1 MKSIKQNFKFL
12 RMVFS
17 YRELLPFF
25 VCLAFLIPIEVACA
39 VNIGP
44 FFEKFAEE
52 GSNEQ
57 TAYFFLVVGLLYL
70 RFFSSL
76 LYIKKN
82 AEVIYK
88 FQSSL
93 SSKTA
98 QLIASFNSRYFERF
112 ASSEL
117 IQKVIKDVDFL
128 REHYIGSIIDLIVEG
143 TVIALL
149 FIVILVQSPSSF
161 LILTFGLS
169 LAVVAFYFIVI
180 RPVRKMGRVR
190 QKQEGKRLTQL
201 EVFLTGFYDV
211 RQFKITDQVMENF
224 EAANNTLADVG
235 GRQKFLQSLPRAVI
249 DLFIPTAALM
259 FAGFS
264 LMQSEAFVGL
274 AAEISLVA
282 YVLYRALPGAIK
294 ISNAFNGIYFSR
306 DCLTTVVAFLKNL
319 IR

>member
-1 MKSIKQNFKFL
+1 M
-12 RMVFS
+12 
-17 YRELLPFF
+17 PFF
-25 VCLAFLIPIEVACA
+25 FCLAFLIPIEVACA

-44 FFEKFAEE
+44 FSKNLPRKEAMSKRLIFWWLSFYTS
-52 GSNEQ
+52 G
-57 TAYFFLVVGLLYL
+57 FFRTPHV
-70 RFFSSL
+70 
-76 LYIKKN
+76 KKN
-82 AEVIYK
+82 AEVICK

-180 RPVRKMGRVR
+180 RPVRQMGRVR

-201 EVFLTGFYDV
+201 EVF
-211 RQFKITDQVMENF
+211 
-224 EAANNTLADVG
+224 
-235 GRQKFLQSLPRAVI
+235 
-249 DLFIPTAALM
+249 
-259 FAGFS
+259 
-264 LMQSEAFVGL
+264 
-274 AAEISLVA
+274 
-282 YVLYRALPGAIK
+282 
-294 ISNAFNGIYFSR
+294 
-306 DCLTTVVAFLKNL
+306 
-319 IR
+319 

>member
-39 VNIGP
+39 VNIVLFSKNLP
-44 FFEKFAEE
+44 RKEAMSKRLIFF
-52 GSNEQ
+52 GSW
-57 TAYFFLVVGLLYL
+57 AFIPPVFFVAPLY
-70 RFFSSL
+70 
-76 LYIKKN
+76 KKN

-235 GRQKFLQSLPRAVI
+235 GRQKFFKVCR
-249 DLFIPTAALM
+249 
-259 FAGFS
+259 
-264 LMQSEAFVGL
+264 
-274 AAEISLVA
+274 
-282 YVLYRALPGAIK
+282 VL
-294 ISNAFNGIYFSR
+294 
-306 DCLTTVVAFLKNL
+306 
-319 IR
+319 